1 MTPALRAIAVA
12 AGLCAL
18 SATAATGTQIAT
30 TTPPPLVVDLP
41 APGGMALAGAAQ
53 ATARAR
59 GERAELLVLA
69 EPQTTAALNA
79 AATDVVAT
87 VLRKALPGFEITA
100 EPTAYTE
107 NGLHALS
114 GFRSGGEV
122 RVAIPGPLDD
132 ARLRELVD
140 RARAALNQP
149 GWRSV
154 GRGAR
159 IADVALGLR
168 SCEEFSRAAERDV
181 IGQVDELAAALGT
194 RAPRRTALADRT
206 PRPVGGWPDPLCG
219 PQSRTRP
226 WALRRPLAPT
236 TAEARET
243 RSYAFARRLDPVAPP
258 ATTPLDAAG
267 EPFGGGSWS
276 PVRLRVPAGAPAMTV
291 YGFATARDEFD
302 GAKYVW
308 QGLHGAVSLADQ
320 HRDFIGEARRRLG
333 AIGIPASDVIAQLDP
348 ATGSPF
354 IEVATHALE
363 PRDDVVAAIAGD
375 RAIER
380 DNVKFLRYRNR
391 CGPRGDDLRRA
402 VADASAR
409 AKRLAADLGLAVD
422 TARPL
427 AILSPA
433 ATVGTCSRRDTP
445 PYDDRIV
452 HSFGGIAPPAHT
464 SYVAVSVTY
473 ALRGSPALVPRAPA
487 AAHVLEDTQP
497 SPIGPP
503 PVDHASGAIA
513 GEARVA
519 TTLSATGVLL
529 RAHMSPDH
537 AHAFRALEGSLPS
550 RFLERIGARVSD
562 AVVTRTPLTPEYGGD
577 PFVRTDELEA
587 IARVPMRP
595 ALQRDL
601 ASIALELNRSGNVG
615 IDDLP
620 MRPSCAREAPGL
632 VVEAVR
638 AAAAQAVAN
647 AGLAHATAKRLI
659 AVDVTGPV
667 VLNGSCR
674 LGMDARRAADFRY
687 AELGVKLAVYA
698 RVVYR

>member
-1 MTPALRAIAVA
+1 MTPMLRAIAVT

-18 SATAATGTQIAT
+18 SATAVNGTQIAT

-41 APGGMALAGAAQ
+41 AQGGTVLAGGAI

-69 EPQTTAALNA
+69 QPQTTAALNA
-79 AATDVVAT
+79 AATDVIAT
-87 VLRKALPGFEITA
+87 ALRKALPGFEITA
-100 EPTAYTE
+100 EPKTYTE
-107 NGLHALS
+107 NGRHALS
-114 GFRSGGEV
+114 GYQSGGEI

-132 ARLRELVD
+132 ARLRELVE
-140 RARAALNQP
+140 RARAALNQL

-154 GRGAR
+154 GGGAR
-159 IADVALGLR
+159 IADVALGLA
-168 SCEEFSRAAERDV
+168 SCDGFSRAAEHDV
-181 IGQVDELAAALGT
+181 IGQVDELAAALGA
-194 RAPRRTALADRT
+194 RAQRPTSLADRT
-206 PRPVGGWPDPLCG
+206 SRPLGGWPDPLCG

-226 WALRRPLAPT
+226 WALWRPLAPT

-243 RSYAFARRLDPVAPP
+243 RTYGFARTIDAVAPP
-258 ATTPLDAAG
+258 ATAPLDAAG

-276 PVRLRVPAGAPAMTV
+276 PARLRLSADAPAMTV
-291 YGFATARDEFD
+291 YGFAPARDEFD

-308 QGLHGAVSLADQ
+308 QGLHGTVSLADQ
-320 HRDFIGEARRRLG
+320 RRDYAGEARRRLS
-333 AIGIPASDVIAQLDP
+333 ALGIPASDIIAQLDP
-348 ATGSPF
+348 VNGSPF
-354 IEVATHALE
+354 VQVATHALE
-363 PRDDVVAAIAGD
+363 PRDDIVAAIAGD

-391 CGPRGDDLRRA
+391 CGPRADDLRHA

-409 AKRLAADLGLAVD
+409 AKRLAAELGLAID

-433 ATVGTCSRRDTP
+433 ATVGSCSRRDTP

-464 SYVAVSVTY
+464 WYVAVSVTY
-473 ALRGSPALVPRAPA
+473 ALRGSPAVVPRAPA
-487 AAHVLEDTQP
+487 AADVLEDTQP
-497 SPIGPP
+497 SAIGPP
-503 PVDHASGAIA
+503 AVDHASGAIA

-519 TTLSATGVLL
+519 TTLPASDVLL
-529 RAHMSPDH
+529 RARMSPDH
-537 AHAFRALEGSLPS
+537 AHAFRALEGSLPTT
-550 RFLERIGARVSD
+550 FLERIGARVSA

-577 PFVRTDELEA
+577 PYTRTDELEA
-587 IARVPMRP
+587 VARVPLRP
-595 ALQRDL
+595 ALQHDV
-601 ASIALELNRSGNVG
+601 AAVALELNRFGNVWV
-615 IDDLP
+615 DALP
-620 MRPSCAREAPGL
+620 MRPSCAREAPRLAG
-632 VVEAVR
+632 EAVR

-647 AGLAHATAKRLI
+647 ARVAHAAAKRLVAI
-659 AVDVTGPV
+659 DVTGPV

-674 LGMDARRAADFRY
+674 LGMDALRATDVRNAD
-687 AELGVKLAVYA
+687 LGVKIGVYA